1 MFWLEFTV
9 VLAAIFVGARLGGIG
24 LGVMGGLGLAVLS
37 FLFHLQPTAPPI
49 DVMLMITAVVT
60 AAGVLQAA
68 GGLDYL
74 VRLAEKILRK
84 HPERI
89 TFLGPMVTYFFTLFS
104 GTGHVAYSVLPV
116 IAEVARE
123 TGDRPERPM
132 SIAVIASQQAITASP
147 IAAATVALLGLLGG
161 SAAKFGYNIEL
172 IDILKVCIPSTFIG
186 VMIAAFVSNKLG
198 KDLDK
203 DPEYQQRLKDGLVP
217 ALNRPAAEKVG
228 DALKNTPAS
237 AKFAVALFLTGALLV
252 VLFGSFPQ
260 MRPEWSVGN
269 DIKIS
274 QMVLRSEFEAKD
286 ALAQLKSGA
295 DFGQMARKSS
305 VDATATGGGAM
316 GWQAKGKMM
325 PEFEKAGA
333 GLKKPGDITGIIKTP
348 FGYHIVKLDDM
359 RPAQSKDKMGMP
371 HVIEIVMLS
380 IAALMLLVCR
390 VKVATV
396 VEGSVFIAGIQA
408 VIAIFGIAWMGDT
421 FFMGNMEFLSGSIKG
436 MVTQAPWLFAF
447 ALFALSILLY
457 SQAATVRALMPLGI
471 SLGIPAPFLIAMFP
485 AVNGYFFIP
494 NYPTVVAAI
503 NFDRTGTTRIG
514 KYILNH
520 SFMIP
525 GLVATFS
532 SVAIGFLLVKFMF

>member
-9 VLAAIFVGARLGGIG
+9 VLAAIFIGARLGGIG
-24 LGVMGGLGLAVLS
+24 LGVMGGLGLAVLT

-123 TGDRPERPM
+123 TGVRPERPM
-132 SIAVIASQQAITASP
+132 SISVIASQQAITASP

-198 KDLDK
+198 KNLDQ

-217 ALNRPAAEKVG
+217 PLKSSGAEKVG

-237 AKFAVALFLTGALLV
+237 AKFAVALFLLGALLV
-252 VLFGSFPQ
+252 VLFGSFSQ

-274 QMVLRSEFEAKD
+274 QMVLRSEAEAKD

-295 DFGQMARKSS
+295 DFAQLAKKSS
-305 VDATATGGGAM
+305 VDATAGAGGEM
-316 GWQAKGKMM
+316 GWQAKGKML

-333 GLKKPGDITGIIKTP
+333 ALKNPGDLTEIVKSP
-348 FGYHIVKLDDM
+348 FGYHIVKLDEK
-359 RPAQSKDKMGMP
+359 RPAQSKEKMGMP

-390 VKVATV
+390 VKVVKV

-421 FFMGNMEFLSGSIKG
+421 FFMGNMELLSGSIKG

-503 NFDRTGTTRIG
+503 NFDRTGTTGIG

-532 SVAIGFLLVKFMF
+532 SIGIGFLLVKLMF